1 MTKPLQS
8 ASIAAPGFFGLN
20 TQESGITL
28 ESGFALQATN
38 CVIDKFG
45 RLGARKGWT
54 FLDESTGVGLQ
65 GMHRF
70 VDIDATEYFGA
81 WSDTNFY
88 IYSAGTLTAVT
99 YSGSQTI
106 TEGNWQAVTL
116 NDAAYLF
123 QAGYE
128 PLFFDTV
135 SGEVKDMSD
144 ALSTAT
150 VTITSNSTTA
160 TVTHTSHGF
169 TSGNP
174 VTISGANE
182 AVFNGTFTVTVT
194 GTNTYTY
201 TMPSSN
207 SNNPATGTITAA
219 WYHDVPPEANVALS
233 AYGRIWAASTA
244 TNKTTLYWS
253 NLLDGTDWD
262 GGTAGRLDI
271 SGILVYGNDE
281 IIALG
286 AHNGFLIVFCKNNII
301 IFGDSDTAQTYL
313 DPTTLQLVEVING
326 VGCIARDSLQ
336 NTGTDILFLSDS
348 GLMSLGRVIQEKST
362 PMRDLSRNVRD
373 DLVQLIE
380 SETPANIKSAY
391 SATNAFYLLA
401 FPTTKQVYC
410 FDMRGPLQDGSARVT
425 IWNNM
430 EFTDWLGFDGEIY
443 MTHADGLARYAG
455 YQDNGESYRMVYF
468 TNYFDLGAPSQTK
481 ILKRLSMTVIGATGQ
496 DFVVKSG
503 FDYNDQYNSYGLTV
517 KTATTYNYNLDNYG
531 VTGHSDTATQ
541 GSTTVTVPSNVQG
554 DDELHYVLDFSLTKT
569 EEYSVPFSVWLDSD
583 TYYYTTNTA
592 ELSITN
598 ITSADPAVVT
608 STGHGLTTG
617 DSVYIYDVVGL
628 EEYSVS
634 RINGKSFTVTVIDS
648 DTFELDDFDSSGLT
662 SYTSGGKLIKTLG
675 RTLTTLYLQPS
686 SFTSEYAGGTL
697 VDTVRAPGSGS
708 GSVLQL
714 GFEADLNGGALSI
727 QKMDVYVKQGR
738 TI

>member
-1 MTKPLQS
+1 MAGQLQS

-54 FLDESTGVGLQ
+54 FLDEITDANLQ

-70 VDIDATEYFGA
+70 VDIDAAEYFGA
-81 WSDTNFY
+81 WSDDTFY

-106 TEGNWQAVTL
+106 TDGNWQAVTL
-116 NDAAYLF
+116 NDRAYLF

-128 PLFFDTV
+128 PLYFDTV
-135 SGEVKDMSD
+135 SGEIKDMSD

-169 TSGNP
+169 TTGVD

-182 AVFNGTFTVTVT
+182 SVFNGTFTITVT

-201 TMPSSN
+201 TMPNSN

-233 AYGRIWAASTA
+233 AYGRLWVANTA

-253 NLLDGTDWD
+253 DLLDGSDWSS
-262 GGTAGRLDI
+262 GTAGSLDI

-281 IIALG
+281 IVAIG

-301 IFGDSDTAQTYL
+301 IFGDSDSNQQYL

-326 VGCIARDSLQ
+326 VGCIARDSVE
-336 NTGTDILFLSDS
+336 NTGNDILFLSDS

-362 PMRDLSRNVRD
+362 PMRDLSKNVRD

-380 SETPANIKSAY
+380 SETPANIKATY
-391 SATNAFYLLA
+391 SPSNAFYLLS

-410 FDMRGPLQDGSARVT
+410 FDMRQPLQDGSARVT

-430 EFTDWLGFDGEIY
+430 EFTDWLAFDGEIY
-443 MTHADGLARYAG
+443 MTHNDGLARYAG
-455 YQDNGESYRMVYF
+455 YQDNGASYRMVYF
-468 TNYFDLGAPSQTK
+468 TNYFDLGSASQTK

-503 FDYNDQYNSYGLTV
+503 FDYSDQYNSYPLTV
-517 KTATTYNYNLDNYG
+517 R
-531 VTGHSDTATQ
+531 TG
-541 GSTTVTVPSNVQG
+541 TV
-554 DDELHYVLDFSLTKT
+554 Y
-569 EEYSVPFSVWLDSD
+569 EY
-583 TYYYTTNTA
+583 NTA
-592 ELSITN
+592 EYN
-598 ITSADPAVVT
+598 IAEFS
-608 STGHGLTTG
+608 
-617 DSVYIYDVVGL
+617 
-628 EEYSVS
+628 
-634 RINGKSFTVTVIDS
+634 
-648 DTFELDDFDSSGLT
+648 
-662 SYTSGGKLIKTLG
+662 
-675 RTLTTLYLQPS
+675 
-686 SFTSEYAGGTL
+686 GGTL

>member
-1 MTKPLQS
+1 MASPLQS

-45 RLGARKGWT
+45 RLGARKGWS
-54 FLDESTGVGLQ
+54 FLDEVTSSNLK

-81 WSDTNFY
+81 WSDTGFY
-88 IYSAGTLTAVT
+88 IYSGGTLSAVT
-99 YSGSQTI
+99 YSGSQTL

-150 VTITSNSTTA
+150 VTITSHATTA

-182 AVFNGTFTVTVT
+182 AVFNGTFTITVT

-201 TMPSSN
+201 TMSHGN
-207 SNNPATGTITAA
+207 SNDPATGTITAA
-219 WYHDVPPEANVALS
+219 WYHNTPPEANVALS
-233 AYGRIWAASTA
+233 AYGRVWASSTA

-262 GGTAGRLDI
+262 GGTAGSLDI

-281 IIALG
+281 IIGLG
-286 AHNGFLIVFCKNNII
+286 AHNGFLIVFCKQNII
-301 IFGDSDTAQTYL
+301 IFGDTDNNNQYL
-313 DPTTLQLVEVING
+313 DPTTLQLVEVISG
-326 VGCIARDSLQ
+326 VGCIARDSIQ
-336 NTGTDILFLSDS
+336 NTGTDILFLSES
-348 GLMSLGRVIQEKST
+348 GLRSLGRVIQEKST
-362 PMRDLSRNVRD
+362 PMRDLSKNVRD
-373 DLVQLIE
+373 DVVQLIE

-391 SATNAFYLLA
+391 SETNAFYLLS

-410 FDMRGPLQDGSARVT
+410 FDMRAPLENGSARVT

-430 EFTDWLGFDGEIY
+430 EFTDWLGFDGELY
-443 MTHADGLARYAG
+443 MTHADGLARYIG
-455 YQDNGESYRMVYF
+455 YQDNGSSYRMVYF

-503 FDYNDQYNSYGLTV
+503 FDYSDQYNSYPLTV
-517 KTATTYNYNLDNYG
+517 RTGTVYEYNIAEYNI
-531 VTGHSDTATQ
+531 A
-541 GSTTVTVPSNVQG
+541 
-554 DDELHYVLDFSLTKT
+554 
-569 EEYSVPFSVWLDSD
+569 EYS
-583 TYYYTTNTA
+583 
-592 ELSITN
+592 
-598 ITSADPAVVT
+598 
-608 STGHGLTTG
+608 
-617 DSVYIYDVVGL
+617 
-628 EEYSVS
+628 
-634 RINGKSFTVTVIDS
+634 
-648 DTFELDDFDSSGLT
+648 
-662 SYTSGGKLIKTLG
+662 
-675 RTLTTLYLQPS
+675 
-686 SFTSEYAGGTL
+686 GGTL

>member
-45 RLGARKGWT
+45 RLGARKGWQ
-54 FLDESTGVGLQ
+54 FLDEVADADLQ

-70 VDIDATEYFGA
+70 VDIDATEYFGT
-81 WSDTNFY
+81 WSTDTFY
-88 IYSAGTLTAVT
+88 LYSAGTLTPVT
-99 YSGSQTI
+99 YSGSQTL
-106 TEGNWQAVTL
+106 TDGNWQAVTL

-123 QAGYE
+123 QKNYE
-128 PLFFDTV
+128 PLYFD
-135 SGEVKDMSD
+135 
-144 ALSTAT
+144 
-150 VTITSNSTTA
+150 
-160 TVTHTSHGF
+160 
-169 TSGNP
+169 
-174 VTISGANE
+174 
-182 AVFNGTFTVTVT
+182 TVT
-194 GTNTYTY
+194 GTILDISAS
-201 TMPSSN
+201 PSAS
-207 SNNPATGTITAA
+207 GTPI
-219 WYHDVPPEANVALS
+219 EGNCALS
-233 AYGRIWAASTA
+233 AYGRVWTADTA
-244 TNKTTLYWS
+244 TNVTTIHWTD
-253 NLLDGTDWD
+253 LLDPTRWNS
-262 GGTAGRLDI
+262 GTAGSLDL
-271 SGILVYGNDE
+271 SSILVNGNDE

-326 VGCIARDSLQ
+326 VGCIARDSVQ
-336 NTGTDILFLSDS
+336 NTGTDILFLSNS

-373 DLVQLIE
+373 DVVQLIE

-391 SATNAFYLLA
+391 SPTNAFYLLA

-410 FDMRGPLQDGSARVT
+410 FDMRSPLQDGSARVT

-430 EFTDWLGFDGEIY
+430 DFTSWLGFDGEVY
-443 MTHADGLARYAG
+443 MTHNDGLARYLG

-468 TNYFDLGAPSQTK
+468 TNYFDLGQASQTK

-503 FDYNDQYNSYGLTV
+503 FDYSDQYNSYPLTV
-517 KTATTYNYNLDNYG
+517 RTGTVYEYNLAEYNE
-531 VTGHSDTATQ
+531 S
-541 GSTTVTVPSNVQG
+541 
-554 DDELHYVLDFSLTKT
+554 
-569 EEYSVPFSVWLDSD
+569 EYS
-583 TYYYTTNTA
+583 
-592 ELSITN
+592 
-598 ITSADPAVVT
+598 
-608 STGHGLTTG
+608 
-617 DSVYIYDVVGL
+617 
-628 EEYSVS
+628 
-634 RINGKSFTVTVIDS
+634 
-648 DTFELDDFDSSGLT
+648 
-662 SYTSGGKLIKTLG
+662 
-675 RTLTTLYLQPS
+675 
-686 SFTSEYAGGTL
+686 GGTL

>member
-88 IYSAGTLTAVT
+88 IYSAGTLTSVT
-99 YSGSQTI
+99 YSGSQSI

-301 IFGDSDTAQTYL
+301 IFGDSDTAKTYL

-380 SETPANIKSAY
+380 SETPANIKSTY

-430 EFTDWLGFDGEIY
+430 EFTDWLGFDGEVY
-443 MTHADGLARYAG
+443 MTHADGLARYSG
-455 YQDNGESYRMVYF
+455 YQDNGQSYRMVYF
-468 TNYFDLGAPSQTK
+468 TNYFDLGSASQTK

-503 FDYNDQYNSYGLTV
+503 FDYSDQYNSYPLTV
-517 KTATTYNYNLDNYG
+517 RTGTVYEYNITEYNIG
-531 VTGHSDTATQ
+531 
-541 GSTTVTVPSNVQG
+541 
-554 DDELHYVLDFSLTKT
+554 
-569 EEYSVPFSVWLDSD
+569 EYS
-583 TYYYTTNTA
+583 
-592 ELSITN
+592 
-598 ITSADPAVVT
+598 
-608 STGHGLTTG
+608 
-617 DSVYIYDVVGL
+617 
-628 EEYSVS
+628 
-634 RINGKSFTVTVIDS
+634 
-648 DTFELDDFDSSGLT
+648 
-662 SYTSGGKLIKTLG
+662 
-675 RTLTTLYLQPS
+675 
-686 SFTSEYAGGTL
+686 GGTL

>member
-54 FLDESTGVGLQ
+54 FLDESTGVNLQ

-70 VDIDATEYFGA
+70 VDIDAAEYFGV

-99 YSGSQTI
+99 YSGSQSI

-116 NDAAYLF
+116 SDRAYLF
-123 QAGYE
+123 QSGYE
-128 PLFFDTV
+128 PLYFDTL
-135 SGEVKDMSD
+135 SGEVKDISQ

-150 VTITSNSTTA
+150 VTITSSSTTA

-169 TSGNP
+169 TTGDQI
-174 VTISGANE
+174 TISGATQTE
-182 AVFNGTFTVTVT
+182 YNGTFTITVT
-194 GTNTYTY
+194 GANTYTY
-201 TMPSSN
+201 TLPNSTSS
-207 SNNPATGTITAA
+207 PATGTITAS
-219 WYHDVPPEANVALS
+219 WYHDVPPEANAALS
-233 AYGRIWAASTA
+233 AYGRLWVANTA
-244 TNKTTLYWS
+244 TNKTTVYWS
-253 NLLDGTDWD
+253 DLLDGSDWSS
-262 GGTAGRLDI
+262 GTAGSLDI
-271 SGILVYGNDE
+271 SSILVNGNDE

-313 DPTTLQLVEVING
+313 DPTALQLVEVING

-391 SATNAFYLLA
+391 SSTNAFYLLA

-410 FDMRGPLQDGSARVT
+410 FDMRAPLQDGSARVT

-443 MTHADGLARYAG
+443 MTHADGLARYIG
-455 YQDNGESYRMVYF
+455 YQDNGQPYRMVYF
-468 TNYFDLGAPSQTK
+468 TNYFDLGSPSQTK

-503 FDYNDQYNSYGLTV
+503 FDYSDQYNSYPLTV
-517 KTATTYNYNLDNYG
+517 RTGTVYEYNVAEYNIG
-531 VTGHSDTATQ
+531 
-541 GSTTVTVPSNVQG
+541 
-554 DDELHYVLDFSLTKT
+554 
-569 EEYSVPFSVWLDSD
+569 EYS
-583 TYYYTTNTA
+583 
-592 ELSITN
+592 
-598 ITSADPAVVT
+598 
-608 STGHGLTTG
+608 
-617 DSVYIYDVVGL
+617 
-628 EEYSVS
+628 
-634 RINGKSFTVTVIDS
+634 
-648 DTFELDDFDSSGLT
+648 
-662 SYTSGGKLIKTLG
+662 
-675 RTLTTLYLQPS
+675 
-686 SFTSEYAGGTL
+686 GGTL

>member
-1 MTKPLQS
+1 MAGQLQS

-54 FLDESTGVGLQ
+54 FLDEVTDANLQ

-70 VDIDATEYFGA
+70 VDIDAAEYFGA
-81 WSDTNFY
+81 WSDDTFY

-106 TEGNWQAVTL
+106 TDGNWQAVTL
-116 NDAAYLF
+116 NDRAYLF

-128 PLFFDTV
+128 PLYFDTV
-135 SGEVKDMSD
+135 SGEIKDMSQ

-150 VTITSNSTTA
+150 VTITSSSTTA

-169 TSGNP
+169 TTGDQ
-174 VTISGANE
+174 VTISGATQTE
-182 AVFNGTFTVTVT
+182 YNGTFSIIVT
-194 GTNTYTY
+194 GVNTYTY
-201 TMPSSN
+201 TLPNSTSS
-207 SNNPATGTITAA
+207 PATGTITAA

-233 AYGRIWAASTA
+233 AYGRLWVANTA

-253 NLLDGTDWD
+253 DLLDGSDWSS
-262 GGTAGRLDI
+262 GTAGSLDI

-281 IIALG
+281 IVAIG

-301 IFGDSDTAQTYL
+301 IFGDSDTSQTYL

-326 VGCIARDSLQ
+326 VGCIARDSVE
-336 NTGTDILFLSDS
+336 NTGSDILFLSDS

-362 PMRDLSRNVRD
+362 PMRDLSKNVRD

-380 SETPANIKSAY
+380 SETPANIKATY
-391 SATNAFYLLA
+391 SPSNAFYLLS

-410 FDMRGPLQDGSARVT
+410 FDMRQPLQDGSARVT

-430 EFTDWLGFDGEIY
+430 EFTDWLAFDGEIY
-443 MTHADGLARYAG
+443 MTHNDGLARYAG
-455 YQDNGESYRMVYF
+455 YQDNGASYRMVYF
-468 TNYFDLGAPSQTK
+468 TNYFDLGSASQTK

-503 FDYNDQYNSYGLTV
+503 FDYSDQYNSYPLTV
-517 KTATTYNYNLDNYG
+517 RTGTVYEYGIAEYNI
-531 VTGHSDTATQ
+531 A
-541 GSTTVTVPSNVQG
+541 
-554 DDELHYVLDFSLTKT
+554 EFS
-569 EEYSVPFSVWLDSD
+569 
-583 TYYYTTNTA
+583 
-592 ELSITN
+592 
-598 ITSADPAVVT
+598 
-608 STGHGLTTG
+608 
-617 DSVYIYDVVGL
+617 
-628 EEYSVS
+628 
-634 RINGKSFTVTVIDS
+634 
-648 DTFELDDFDSSGLT
+648 
-662 SYTSGGKLIKTLG
+662 
-675 RTLTTLYLQPS
+675 
-686 SFTSEYAGGTL
+686 GGTL

>member
-1 MTKPLQS
+1 MATPLQS

-45 RLGARKGWT
+45 RLGARKGWQ
-54 FLDESTGVGLQ
+54 FLDESTGIGLQ

-88 IYSAGTLTAVT
+88 LYSAGTLTAVT
-99 YSGSQTI
+99 YSGSQSI

-123 QAGYE
+123 QKNYE
-128 PLFFDTV
+128 PLYFDTV
-135 SGEVKDMSD
+135 TGSILDISASPSASGTPIE
-144 ALSTAT
+144 
-150 VTITSNSTTA
+150 
-160 TVTHTSHGF
+160 
-169 TSGNP
+169 GNC
-174 VTISGANE
+174 
-182 AVFNGTFTVTVT
+182 
-194 GTNTYTY
+194 
-201 TMPSSN
+201 
-207 SNNPATGTITAA
+207 
-219 WYHDVPPEANVALS
+219 ALS
-233 AYGRIWAASTA
+233 AYGRVWTADTA
-244 TNKTTLYWS
+244 TNATTIYWTD
-253 NLLDGTDWD
+253 LLDPTRWNS
-262 GGTAGRLDI
+262 GTAGSLDL
-271 SGILVYGNDE
+271 SSILVNGNDE

-326 VGCIARDSLQ
+326 VGCIARDSIQ

-362 PMRDLSRNVRD
+362 PMRDLSKNVRD
-373 DLVQLIE
+373 DLVQLVE

-410 FDMRGPLQDGSARVT
+410 FDMRAPLEDGSARVT

-430 EFTDWLGFDGEIY
+430 EFTEWLGFDGEVY
-443 MTHADGLARYAG
+443 MTHADGLARYTG

-468 TNYFDLGAPSQTK
+468 TNYFDLGAASQTK

-503 FDYNDQYNSYGLTV
+503 FDYSDQYNSYPLTV
-517 KTATTYNYNLDNYG
+517 RTG
-531 VTGHSDTATQ
+531 V
-541 GSTTVTVPSNVQG
+541 V
-554 DDELHYVLDFSLTKT
+554 Y
-569 EEYSVPFSVWLDSD
+569 EYSV
-583 TYYYTTNTA
+583 A
-592 ELSITN
+592 EYNES
-598 ITSADPAVVT
+598 
-608 STGHGLTTG
+608 
-617 DSVYIYDVVGL
+617 
-628 EEYSVS
+628 EYS
-634 RINGKSFTVTVIDS
+634 
-648 DTFELDDFDSSGLT
+648 
-662 SYTSGGKLIKTLG
+662 
-675 RTLTTLYLQPS
+675 
-686 SFTSEYAGGTL
+686 GGTL